1 MFNPTKKLG
10 IKSKASVCVDVKN
23 RHFGSGSLKKLR
35 KTVCAFM
42 CLKTKKKNEPYQSLQ
57 SMMH

>member
-42 CLKTKKKNEPYQSLQ
+42 CLKKKNEPYQSLQ

>member
-42 CLKTKKKNEPYQSLQ
+42 CLKKKMNHIRVYNR
-57 SMMH
+57 